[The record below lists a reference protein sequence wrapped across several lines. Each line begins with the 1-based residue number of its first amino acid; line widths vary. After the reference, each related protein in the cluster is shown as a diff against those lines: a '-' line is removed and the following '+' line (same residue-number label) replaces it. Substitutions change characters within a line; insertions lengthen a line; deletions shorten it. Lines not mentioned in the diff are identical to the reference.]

1 MNNIEE
7 LVNNLPEPRYT
18 ETINL
23 VCDSGAFNGGYLL
36 GVLFYLKELEKKK
49 FIKVD
54 KVSGASIGSILGSM
68 YILEKMNTLSSLITG
83 IINSYRETHNFKA
96 FESLL
101 ETLINTFDENEYKKL
116 NDRMFITYFDIDNM
130 TEVVVSTYNNN
141 NDFKEAILKST
152 FIPFFMNGNPS
163 YKGSID
169 GMNPY
174 IFNRRTSDDNKILF
188 IRLTQYGMLKKMI
201 HSRGEKNGAQRIS
214 EGILD
219 AHVFYTTNKSTL
231 LCSWIN
237 YWSYLDYFKF
247 RLRQFTRII
256 LACCIFLYIKIKPYI
271 PKKIFR
277 NKYIRL
283 IRFLLYQ
290 LFDDIFIIFYN
301 S

>member
-1 MNNIEE
+1 MSEE
-7 LVNNLPEPRYT
+7 TLNLHHGKHHQTYIT
-18 ETINL
+18 NL
-23 VCDSGAFNGGYLL
+23 N
-36 GVLFYLKELEKKK
+36 K
-49 FIKVD
+49 FIEGSDMSQMTLEEIIIQSSKD
-54 KVSGASIGSILGSM
+54 KLKSGIFNNASHHWNHMMFWKCMKPRGGGSM
-68 YILEKMNTLSSLITG
+68 P
-83 IINSYRETHNFKA
+83 
-96 FESLL
+96 
-101 ETLINTFDENEYKKL
+101 KKL

-130 TEVVVSTYNNN
+130 TEVIVSTYNSNS
-141 NDFKEAILKST
+141 DFKEAILKST

-219 AHVFYTTNKSTL
+219 AHVFYTTNKSTV

-256 LACCIFLYIKIKPYI
+256 LVCCIFLYIKIKPYI

-290 LFDDIFIIFYN
+290 LFDDLFIIFYN